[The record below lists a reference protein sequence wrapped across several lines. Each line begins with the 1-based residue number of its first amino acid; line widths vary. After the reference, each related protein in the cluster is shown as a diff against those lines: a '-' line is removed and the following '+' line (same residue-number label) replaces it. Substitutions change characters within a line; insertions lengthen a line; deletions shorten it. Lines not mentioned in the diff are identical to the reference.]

1 MIEFLVDTNVISELF
16 KPLPNPLVTTWLSSQ
31 NIIGISVI
39 SVEEIYYGLSYKNA
53 QKQLNWFHDFLRY
66 RCQIFSITPQIAQKC
81 GELRAKLRQQG
92 ITRTQADLLIAS
104 TAYEYQLSIITRNT
118 KDFTNCDIN
127 IFNPFLEQNPEIE

>member
-1 MIEFLVDTNVISELF
+1 MIQFLVDTNVISELF
-16 KPLPNPLVTTWLSSQ
+16 KPLPNPLVMTWLSSQ

-104 TAYEYQLSIITRNT
+104 TAYEYQLSIVTRNT
-118 KDFTNCDIN
+118 KRLTNCDIN

>member
-1 MIEFLVDTNVISELF
+1 ME
-16 KPLPNPLVTTWLSSQ
+16 WLSSQ

-39 SVEEIYYGLSYKNA
+39 SVEEIYYGLNYKNA
-53 QKQLNWFHDFLRY
+53 QKQLNWFRNFLDY
-66 RCQIFSITPQIAQKC
+66 RCQIFVITPQIAQRC

-104 TAYEYQLSIITRNT
+104 TAYEYQLSIVTRNT